1 MGNVAGLPPVTEF
14 ENLFDVECLRCESCR
29 REFPQVVF
37 TGDTDMLTAGLASL
51 TALTRSEVVLA
62 RLTAAEYNLG
72 AAGDALF
79 QDRIARQ
86 LSRTDLALV
95 RVKRWE
101 TFTKKP
107 KIIHFRFPL
116 TKTIGVY
123 ECLYCPEGEA
133 RPLKTLN
140 AERFEA
146 KGGLIT
152 VAQPPPESKAFKHLA
167 PARRYRVTKSF
178 VDYDGEIHPIG
189 ENWIY
194 LSHSFLPHDD
204 GLSLF
209 VSLDGER
216 QRQIRLQ
223 WRDEQQGALIEN
235 LEDHISSSDLG
246 SLPPFAICER
256 TACRR

>member
-1 MGNVAGLPPVTEF
+1 MTEF
-14 ENLFDVECLRCESCR
+14 ENLFFVECLRCESCR

-51 TALTRSEVVLA
+51 TALTHNEVVLA
-62 RLTAAEYNLG
+62 RLTGAEYNLG
-72 AAGDALF
+72 KAGASLF
-79 QDRIARQ
+79 QDRIALQ

-95 RVKRWE
+95 KIKRWE

-107 KIIHFRFPL
+107 KIVRFGFPL
-116 TKTIGVY
+116 TEMIGVY

-133 RPLKTLN
+133 RTFKTLN

-152 VAQPPPESKAFKHLA
+152 VAQTQPESKAFKHLA
-167 PARRYRVTKSF
+167 PGKRYCVAKSF

-223 WRDEQQGALIEN
+223 WRDDQQGALIEN
-235 LEDHISSSDLG
+235 LEDYIRV
-246 SLPPFAICER
+246 A
-256 TACRR
+256 T